1 MPSVI
6 ICLLLLILV
15 IPMMTATS
23 INSQNHYNDARAFA
37 DQIIEKSVLKSAL
50 RTAMVAA
57 ADNIGGEQ
65 LQQEF
70 SPSGLSVF
78 VLSKP
83 EVRDEYSIIRYWTTA
98 RPQEQTSGNQST
110 NNNAVVTGAYDPFTR
125 IATRSRTVTTL
136 RTRV

>member
-1 MPSVI
+1 
-6 ICLLLLILV
+6 
-15 IPMMTATS
+15 MMTATS

-57 ADNIGGEQ
+57 ANNIGGQ
-65 LQQEF
+65 QMQQEF
-70 SPSGLSVF
+70 SPSGISAF

-83 EVRDEYSIIRYWTTA
+83 EVRDEYSIIRFWTTA
-98 RPQEQTSGNQST
+98 RPREQALGNRST

-125 IATRSRTVTTL
+125 IATRSRFVTVS
-136 RTRV
+136 RPVIPNH